1 MRPVLLKLL
10 RPTLLIFV
18 KYQCPAS
25 TEKKKDLFPSLSDPI
40 YKLKKIGENGDRHKQ
55 LEKTNINL
63 VKDFL
68 WFYNKDT
75 NNLREV

>member
-10 RPTLLIFV
+10 CPTLLIFV

-40 YKLKKIGENGDRHKQ
+40 YKLKKIEENDDRRKQ
-55 LEKTNINL
+55 LEKIDMH
-63 VKDFL
+63 VIG
-68 WFYNKDT
+68 
-75 NNLREV
+75 

>member
-10 RPTLLIFV
+10 CPTLLIFV

-40 YKLKKIGENGDRHKQ
+40 YKLKKIEENDDRCKQ
-55 LEKTNINL
+55 LEKIDMH
-63 VKDFL
+63 VI
-68 WFYNKDT
+68 
-75 NNLREV
+75 R

>member
-10 RPTLLIFV
+10 CPTLLIFV

-40 YKLKKIGENGDRHKQ
+40 YKLKKIEENDVRRKQ
-55 LEKTNINL
+55 LEKIDMH
-63 VKDFL
+63 VIG
-68 WFYNKDT
+68 
-75 NNLREV
+75 